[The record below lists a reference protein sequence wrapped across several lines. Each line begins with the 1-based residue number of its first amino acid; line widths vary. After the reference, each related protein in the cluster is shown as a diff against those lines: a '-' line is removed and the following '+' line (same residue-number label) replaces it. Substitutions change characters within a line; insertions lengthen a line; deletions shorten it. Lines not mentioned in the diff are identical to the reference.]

1 MADSPVPGIGQLLAD
16 VQLIERLG
24 DVIPGLV
31 YVYDLSERCN
41 VYTNRA
47 LCELLGYSPAQMR
60 GMGDAVVRTIVHP
73 EDAPTVSE
81 HYARIIRES
90 GGGVSE
96 LEYRIRSSAGRLY
109 WLHTWE
115 SVLADPDGRARFV
128 LGVAQ
133 DVTARVAGEET
144 LREAMQALLESEQ
157 RWRSIVENPF
167 DFVVVIDREYK
178 YTFVNFVAPGLQLED
193 LLGKATPFDF
203 IASSDHER
211 VRAALDG
218 VFELA
223 RPASYEVYIPS
234 LDRWFLSVVGPIRQ
248 GTLVTHLSILTRET
262 SVEKRLEAE
271 RSTREEELARKNAEL
286 EQALENQRAL
296 EAKLTQAA
304 KLEAVGRL
312 AGGIAHD
319 FNNLLTGIS
328 GVISLVSARLP
339 QNDSMRIDVTDLQ
352 EAVER
357 GAGLTRQLL
366 AFSRQQVLA
375 QSTLDLNEVI
385 GAATRVLSRLIG
397 ENIDLR
403 FPPTSGLWTISCNR
417 SQVEQILMN
426 LAVNARDAMP
436 AGGKLLLEVSNVL
449 IDASYCEAQPDA
461 VPGKFV
467 RLTVTDSG
475 TGMDAAT
482 KARIFEPFFTT
493 KPLGSGTGLGLATV
507 YGIVRQC
514 GGFIHV
520 YSELEQGTSFKIYWP
535 ATEGGSAEVV
545 IAPRERPEGEETI
558 LVVEDEQLVLR
569 LVRRMLQSLGYAV
582 ITASRGDEALRMI
595 ESGARFDLLLT
606 DVILPG
612 CDGHTLFKRAV
623 TLRPGIAAVFMSGY
637 TDEFIAI
644 NGIVDAGGHFLQKPF
659 SSDELARIVR
669 TALDAR
675 ARRAP
680 LGGDDA

>member
-1 MADSPVPGIGQLLAD
+1 MPRCCAQLSTMADSPVPGIGQLLAD

-223 RPASYEVYIPS
+223 P
-234 LDRWFLSVVGPIRQ
+234 G
-248 GTLVTHLSILTRET
+248 LVR
-262 SVEKRLEAE
+262 
-271 RSTREEELARKNAEL
+271 
-286 EQALENQRAL
+286 
-296 EAKLTQAA
+296 
-304 KLEAVGRL
+304 
-312 AGGIAHD
+312 
-319 FNNLLTGIS
+319 
-328 GVISLVSARLP
+328 GVHTEPGSLVSLGGRSYP
-339 QNDSMRIDVTDLQ
+339 
-352 EAVER
+352 
-357 GAGLTRQLL
+357 AGH
-366 AFSRQQVLA
+366 AGHASV
-375 QSTLDLNEVI
+375 DP
-385 GAATRVLSRLIG
+385 
-397 ENIDLR
+397 D
-403 FPPTSGLWTISCNR
+403 
-417 SQVEQILMN
+417 
-426 LAVNARDAMP
+426 ARDQRGETAR
-436 AGGKLLLEVSNVL
+436 GG
-449 IDASYCEAQPDA
+449 
-461 VPGKFV
+461 
-467 RLTVTDSG
+467 
-475 TGMDAAT
+475 T
-482 KARIFEPFFTT
+482 KHA
-493 KPLGSGTGLGLATV
+493 
-507 YGIVRQC
+507 
-514 GGFIHV
+514 
-520 YSELEQGTSFKIYWP
+520 
-535 ATEGGSAEVV
+535 
-545 IAPRERPEGEETI
+545 
-558 LVVEDEQLVLR
+558 
-569 LVRRMLQSLGYAV
+569 
-582 ITASRGDEALRMI
+582 
-595 ESGARFDLLLT
+595 
-606 DVILPG
+606 
-612 CDGHTLFKRAV
+612 
-623 TLRPGIAAVFMSGY
+623 
-637 TDEFIAI
+637 
-644 NGIVDAGGHFLQKPF
+644 
-659 SSDELARIVR
+659 
-669 TALDAR
+669 
-675 ARRAP
+675 
-680 LGGDDA
+680 